1 MTFISKFDEIFGK
14 LFKTR
19 PIICITKCYGLC
31 VVPDRAESLNKI
43 AKIIGNLQK
52 NLNTFVGA

>member
-31 VVPDRAESLNKI
+31 VVPDSAESLNKI